1 MEETKTVDA
10 CPRCNP
16 QAMLLDGEALA
27 YQKANALAVSLTD
40 PASAALAAGIAQRH
54 AARFSALYALWKEN

>member
-1 MEETKTVDA
+1 MEGNKTVDA

-16 QAMLLDGEALA
+16 QAMLLEGEALA
-27 YQKANALAVSLTD
+27 YQKAHALAVSLTD

-54 AARFSALYALWKEN
+54 AARFSALYALTKSK